1 MTLYFLFFLL
11 LCSSAFF
18 SSSETAFFNLSKH
31 RRHQLAQDPRRSAR
45 RVAHLRAS
53 PHSLL
58 VTVLFGNELTNIALS
73 IVSASILSELFPM
86 LSIVQQALLSASI
99 VVPTLLVFGEITPKS
114 IAALLSERVALTF
127 VYPLSLF
134 AWLITPARWTL
145 IKIADF
151 LTKYLAPNGA
161 KEANESLSEASFR
174 ALIDASE
181 REGVLDAEERLLIQ
195 NAFQFGDQI
204 VSEVMIP
211 WEKVC
216 LIEDHLS
223 ITNAIVVASQNPYS
237 RIPLWDVEKDK
248 VSGILYAKDL
258 LVYRWGDR
266 SLPMGSET
274 PAHLHHS
281 IPLVAQPTG
290 LTNEKKRNDVMVK
303 SLAHRVILTTPETSL
318 KHLLE
323 TFKRRRKHMAVV
335 MDSKNKQPLGI
346 CTLEDVLEVI
356 FGPIHEESL
365 SDDELNIDDLMI
377 EIGKHHNG

>member
-1 MTLYFLFFLL
+1 MTLYLLFLLL

-31 RRHQLAQDPRRSAR
+31 RRHQLAQDSRRSAR
-45 RVAHLRAS
+45 RVAHLRSS

-73 IVSASILSELFPM
+73 IVSASILSDLFPM
-86 LSIVQQALLSASI
+86 LSIAQQALLSASI
-99 VVPTLLVFGEITPKS
+99 VVPTLLIFGEITPKS

-127 VYPLSLF
+127 VYPLSFF
-134 AWLITPARWTL
+134 AWLITPARWAL
-145 IKIADF
+145 LKIADF
-151 LTKYLAPNGA
+151 FTKILAPNGA
-161 KEANESLSEASFR
+161 SEGKESLSEASFR

-181 REGVLDAEERLLIQ
+181 REGVLDAEESLLIH
-195 NAFQFGDQI
+195 NAFQFGDQS

-216 LIEDHLS
+216 LIKEECTIS
-223 ITNAIVVASQNPYS
+223 EAIEVVSQNPYS
-237 RIPLWDVEKDK
+237 RIPLWNAKQGK

-266 SLPMGSET
+266 SLPMTTET
-274 PAHLHHS
+274 PALLHHS
-281 IPLVAQPTG
+281 IPLVAQSPTPISEAKRCDVAVSS
-290 LTNEKKRNDVMVK
+290 LT
-303 SLAHRVILTTPETSL
+303 HRVIITTPDTSL

-335 MDSKNKQPLGI
+335 MDADHKTPLGI

-365 SDDELNIDDLMI
+365 SDDELHIDDLMTK
-377 EIGKHHNG
+377 IGEDHD